1 MEGRSNAAICGALLG
16 AVYGSEG
23 SVIRG
28 QKTRVSG
35 QEPEQSANLPL
46 MPLEERSLLP
56 QGAIAPPGLQI
67 LEGLVP
73 SHGRDRRGWNA

>member
-35 QEPEQSANLPL
+35 QEPEQSAKPAVDA
-46 MPLEERSLLP
+46 PRAEIAFTPGGDRSSRAADP
-56 QGAIAPPGLQI
+56 
-67 LEGLVP
+67 
-73 SHGRDRRGWNA
+73 